1 MKIVVD
7 TNIIFST
14 LLNSNSTLG
23 DILFNSVKY
32 FKFYSCGYMRY
43 EIQKHWEKL
52 KKISKLSDEQLQVSY
67 TQVLTKLKFVNEEII
82 PVETWLASE
91 KITKEIDIDDT
102 DFVAMTK
109 FLKAT
114 LWTGDKVLYN
124 SLKKKA
130 LKKYSKQQ
138 NYSHFVKPK
147 ARSKTA
153 CKCALFQCGA
163 LSFE

>member
-14 LLNSNSTLG
+14 LLNSNSTIG
-23 DILFNSVKY
+23 DLLFNSGKY
-32 FKFYSCGYMRY
+32 FEFYSCSYMRY
-43 EIQKHWEKL
+43 EIQKHWERL

-67 TQVLTKLKFVNEEII
+67 TQVLSKLKFINEEII

-91 KITKEIDIDDT
+91 QITTGIDIDDT
-102 DFVAMTK
+102 DFVALTK

-124 SLKKKA
+124 RLKKRDFKKLLNTTELLA
-130 LKKYSKQQ
+130 LRTTKSEK
-138 NYSHFVKPK
+138 
-147 ARSKTA
+147 
-153 CKCALFQCGA
+153 
-163 LSFE
+163 

>member
-14 LLNSNSTLG
+14 LLNSNSTIG
-23 DILFNSVKY
+23 DLLFNSDKH
-32 FKFYSCGYMRY
+32 FEFYSCSYMRY
-43 EIQKHWEKL
+43 EIQKHWERL

-67 TQVLTKLKFVNEEII
+67 TQVLSKLKFINEEII

-91 KITKEIDIDDT
+91 EITKGIDIDDT

-124 SLKKKA
+124 GLKKIGFKKILNTTELLA
-130 LKKYSKQQ
+130 LRTTKSEK
-138 NYSHFVKPK
+138 
-147 ARSKTA
+147 
-153 CKCALFQCGA
+153 
-163 LSFE
+163 

>member
-14 LLNSNSTLG
+14 LLNSNSNIG
-23 DILFNSVKY
+23 DLLFNSDKH
-32 FKFYSCGYMRY
+32 FEFYSCSYMRY
-43 EIQKHWEKL
+43 EIQKHWERL

-67 TQVLTKLKFVNEEII
+67 TQVLSKLKFINEEII

-91 KITKEIDIDDT
+91 QITKGIDIDDT
-102 DFVAMTK
+102 DFVALTK

-124 SLKKKA
+124 GLKRLEFKKLLNTTELLA
-130 LKKYSKQQ
+130 LRTTKSEK
-138 NYSHFVKPK
+138 
-147 ARSKTA
+147 
-153 CKCALFQCGA
+153 
-163 LSFE
+163 